1 MWEFE
6 WRIRTGAFSP
16 LLMRPIHPIHS
27 DVCENLAYKTLGL
40 VGVLPAAVLLGV
52 AFDADLSGVSVLTV
66 LPFLI
71 ALVLAMV
78 LRFVVEWC
86 LALAAFWLTKVT
98 AINSL
103 FFALTSF
110 FGGVFAPLA
119 VLPIWM
125 QTVAVWTPFPWSLAF
140 PVEVASGTADRRG
153 HLDRVRG
160 PARLDRAGR
169 SAAWPCC
176 GGGRPGGTRRWGHE
190 ATDVRVLR
198 AYLSLGVLNLLQYR
212 SDFAISLLNAVIGLV
227 TQVLALS
234 VVFTATAD
242 LRGWGPYDLLVLV
255 GIHFFLSG
263 LIGVVMRPS
272 MEALMEGIRLG
283 TFDFLLIKPA
293 DSQLLASTQ
302 EVAAAGRHRRPG
314 RGRA

>member
-1 MWEFE
+1 MAIWIFVTLIQPLVFIVVWRTVAGSGETGGYTANQFVAYFLVMMLVDHLTFIWIMWEFE

-16 LLMRPIHPIHS
+16 LLMRPIHPIHG

-52 AFDADLSGVSVLTV
+52 AFDADLSGVTVLTV

-119 VLPIWM
+119 VLPVWM

-140 PVEVASGTADRRG
+140 PVEVAPGPADRRRTSG
-153 HLDRVRG
+153 SGTR
-160 PARLDRAGR
+160 PSSAGSR
-169 SAAWPCC
+169 WPSAAWRCC
-176 GGGRPGGTRRWGHE
+176 GGGPPGGTRRSGHE
-190 ATDVRVLR
+190 AR
-198 AYLSLGVLNLLQYR
+198 
-212 SDFAISLLNAVIGLV
+212 
-227 TQVLALS
+227 
-234 VVFTATAD
+234 TA
-242 LRGWGPYDLLVLV
+242 G
-255 GIHFFLSG
+255 
-263 LIGVVMRPS
+263 
-272 MEALMEGIRLG
+272 
-283 TFDFLLIKPA
+283 
-293 DSQLLASTQ
+293 
-302 EVAAAGRHRRPG
+302 AAGVPVARRAQPAAVPLRLRHLAAERGDRPGHPGAGALGGLLRHRRPAAAG
-314 RGRA
+314 DRTTCSCSSASTSSSPG

>member
-1 MWEFE
+1 MADVRLVRPPARPELSRFSLQTLTRFYRERFAVAISANLAYRGAVAIWIFVTLIQPLVFIVVWRTVAGSGETGGYTANQFVAYFLVMMLVDHLTFIWVMWEFE

-40 VGVLPAAVLLGV
+40 VGVVPAAVLLGV
-52 AFDADLSGVSVLTV
+52 AFDADLSGITVLTV

-103 FFALTSF
+103 FFALTTF

-119 VLPIWM
+119 VLPVWM

-140 PVEVASGTADRRG
+140 PVEVVLGRRTG
-153 HLDRVRG
+153 GDIWIGYAAQLGWIALALGGLALLWR
-160 PARLDRAGR
+160 RA
-169 SAAWPCC
+169 
-176 GGGRPGGTRRWGHE
+176 TRR
-190 ATDVRVLR
+190 
-198 AYLSLGVLNLLQYR
+198 YS
-212 SDFAISLLNAVIGLV
+212 AVG
-227 TQVLALS
+227 A
-234 VVFTATAD
+234 
-242 LRGWGPYDLLVLV
+242 
-255 GIHFFLSG
+255 
-263 LIGVVMRPS
+263 
-272 MEALMEGIRLG
+272 
-283 TFDFLLIKPA
+283 
-293 DSQLLASTQ
+293 
-302 EVAAAGRHRRPG
+302 
-314 RGRA
+314 

>member
-1 MWEFE
+1 MADVRLVRPPTRPELSRFSLATLMRFYRERFAVAIAANVAYRGAVAIWIFVTLIQPLVFIVVWRTVAGSGETGGYTANQFVAYFLIMMVVDHLTFIWHMWEFE

-40 VGVLPAAVLLGV
+40 VGVVPAAVLLGV
-52 AFDADLSGVSVLTV
+52 AFDADLSGASVLTV

-125 QTVAVWTPFPWSLAF
+125 QTVAVWTPFSWSLAF
-140 PVEVASGTADRRG
+140 PVEVALGRRTG
-153 HLDRVRG
+153 GDIWIGYAIQLGWIALAVGGLSVLWR
-160 PARLDRAGR
+160 RA
-169 SAAWPCC
+169 
-176 GGGRPGGTRRWGHE
+176 TRR
-190 ATDVRVLR
+190 
-198 AYLSLGVLNLLQYR
+198 YS
-212 SDFAISLLNAVIGLV
+212 AVG
-227 TQVLALS
+227 A
-234 VVFTATAD
+234 
-242 LRGWGPYDLLVLV
+242 
-255 GIHFFLSG
+255 
-263 LIGVVMRPS
+263 
-272 MEALMEGIRLG
+272 
-283 TFDFLLIKPA
+283 
-293 DSQLLASTQ
+293 
-302 EVAAAGRHRRPG
+302 
-314 RGRA
+314 